1 MPTMTIETPQFFLN
15 RDRKRLFGILH
26 EADAS
31 AARQNFAVVF
41 CAALFE
47 DKLWSHRVMVNF
59 ARYLASRGVSVLR
72 FDYFGD
78 GESEGRFDEASVTTR
93 TADIADAVTF
103 CRERTKIDRV
113 YLLGLCYGATL
124 ALHASLR
131 EGTGAGV
138 VAWAP
143 VMDGGRYAAEL
154 LRTHLTAQMVLHRKI
169 VHDREA
175 LVRQIMADETVNIE
189 GYEIGRALYTEM
201 IGLDLMPLLRS
212 ATTPVLAMQ
221 IAPSER
227 VDPAYHGLS
236 TLQNRSVRFDVVR
249 ELKFWTQQK
258 TIFPYCEPL
267 FERTTEW
274 LARAVH

>member
-31 AARQNFAVVF
+31 AARQNFAVVV

-93 TADIADAVTF
+93 SGDIADAVTF
-103 CRERTKIDRV
+103 CRERTQIDRV
-113 YLLGLCYGATL
+113 YLHGLCYGATL

-143 VMDGGRYAAEL
+143 VMDGARYAAEL

-212 ATTPVLAMQ
+212 ATTPVLALQ

-227 VDPAYHGLS
+227 VDPLYQGLS
-236 TLQNRSVRFDVVR
+236 TLQNPVVRFDVVR

-267 FERTTEW
+267 FQRTTQW
-274 LARAVH
+274 LAGLH